1 MLPQTTVPRTSSNHT
16 HLEILNRI
24 RLIAINGKVLLVLL
38 ATWYMQIQ
46 LPLDWLVS
54 LIGIEIIFQIYSF
67 WRVKQEK
74 LVSTFELTVHILCD
88 SLILASVVYFSG
100 GANNPF
106 IYLLLLS
113 IALGTFMLSP
123 KQLILVS
130 GVQLILYSL
139 LNIFQRP
146 LELGDASPLNSYH
159 LHLAGMWVNFIL
171 TVILISVFGLL
182 ARQSLLQRENEIRA
196 LREKQL
202 KDEQLLGLG
211 IMSASAAHEL
221 GTPLSTMAV
230 VIDDLTHSDIPREYK
245 DDLNIVNNQIEA
257 CRRIIQSL
265 SEKSQLAKQRV
276 QEPASSVT
284 NFKQCLSQTIENW
297 LVYRP
302 QMVLKQNWQPGMEQL
317 EKYLPISVEQA
328 ITNLLDNAADASLQN
343 NNDQIEVNC
352 YLAEQQIFVD
362 IRDQGMGIS
371 ESLQKQLG
379 ASLTKSEKKQRLGW
393 GLFLSNASIER
404 VGGRVELSNYPEG
417 GTLTRISL
425 PLANQAEVVA

>member
-1 MLPQTTVPRTSSNHT
+1 MLPQISSPRTSSNHA

-24 RLIAINGKVLLVLL
+24 GLIAINGKILLILL

-46 LPLDWLVS
+46 LPLNWLVT
-54 LIGIEIIFQIYSF
+54 LIGLEIIFQIYSY
-67 WRVKQEK
+67 WRVRQER
-74 LVSTFELTVHILCD
+74 LVSTFELTLHILFD

-123 KQLILVS
+123 KQLIIVS
-130 GVQLILYSL
+130 AVQLVLYSV
-139 LNIFQRP
+139 LNIYQRP

-159 LHLAGMWVNFIL
+159 LHLAGMWINFIL

-182 ARQSLLQRENEIRA
+182 ARHSMLQQEKQIRA

-230 VIDDLTHSDIPREYK
+230 VIDDLAHSDMPKEYK
-245 DDLNIVNNQIEA
+245 EDLKIVNNQIDA

-276 QEPASSVT
+276 QEQSESVT
-284 NFKQCLSQTIENW
+284 NFKKCLTQTMENW

-302 QMVLKQNWQPGMEQL
+302 QMVLKQNWQPEMDKLDQH
-317 EKYLPISVEQA
+317 LPISVEQA

-343 NNDQIEVNC
+343 GKDQIEVDC
-352 YLAEQQIFVD
+352 YLAKQQIHVD
-362 IRDQGMGIS
+362 IRDKGLGIS

-379 ASLTKSEKKQRLGW
+379 ANPTKSEKKQRLGW

-404 VGGRVELSNYPEG
+404 VGGQVELSNNLEG
-417 GTLTRISL
+417 GTLTRITL
-425 PLANQAEVVA
+425 PLADQVEVVA